1 MDVLSFLLIIVAA
14 IIGAAISYFF
24 AKRKQTQIENQ
35 LSEKNALEKAKQEL
49 EQQIDVTNEQ
59 KLKTEQLLS
68 EAKAKNE
75 ELNFQLKAFA
85 DSGKVDPELLAKFT
99 DIEKFKKK
107 IKQLED
113 EIEENEEDLK
123 DAEKKLKK
131 RNAEY
136 SELQD
141 EKRTIEKEFQAA
153 KDELNVLG
161 DKLKQAIEELSL
173 KMESLTF
180 VQSILS
186 APEFSDSITAN
197 LYKKIDALSNFVEG
211 DMYDTLKAVGD
222 YKSTDDSLFDAELK
236 KWMAV
241 QKKSWI
247 ADKTAIA
254 FVGEFSAGKTSIV
267 NRILSQD
274 DPSVPRLPVSTKATT
289 AIPTYISGGPKTDYR
304 FFTQDNKLKKI
315 EADQFNRV
323 TKEVL
328 DQVGGVSNLI
338 QYFVMFYKNDNLN
351 NLSILDTPGFNSND
365 KEDGERTLEVINEC
379 DALFWVFDVNAGTV
393 NKSSIDLIKKN
404 LRKPLYVVIN
414 KVDTKS
420 NSDVDSVE
428 KLIKDT
434 FHREGVAVE
443 DYIRF
448 SAKAPLSTIMIPI
461 LRIPTTTQ
469 DNEYPNRLLHRLEST
484 QAVLLNKTKKHKSEF
499 DKCVEKTN
507 KLVEKYNNAIF
518 NTHEDCEI
526 AVSIP
531 RWEEHLFSSDRYE
544 MDVDEYNRLVETL
557 NRICTERMDDLCT
570 LYNEQMDTQQE
581 GQDAW
586 RNYQESLSAN
596 QKIDECITALKK
608 YIKKIYNNA

>member
-1 MDVLSFLLIIVAA
+1 MDTLSIILIVIAALVSAAITYFLTKVKMADVLDNTTDNNAVEELQKQVDSLNSQKEKVEKLLEEAR
-14 IIGAAISYFF
+14 S
-24 AKRKQTQIENQ
+24 KSDDLSNQ
-35 LSEKNALEKAKQEL
+35 LKVLSSEGKASPEIL
-49 EQQIDVTNEQ
+49 ADLADVD
-59 KLKTEQLLS
+59 KL
-68 EAKAKNE
+68 
-75 ELNFQLKAFA
+75 
-85 DSGKVDPELLAKFT
+85 
-99 DIEKFKKK
+99 KKK

-113 EIEENEEDLK
+113 EIEENEEDLE

-131 RNAEY
+131 KNAEY
-136 SELQD
+136 SELQN
-141 EKRTIEKEFQAA
+141 EKRTIEKEFKAA
-153 KDELNVLG
+153 KDELDVLG
-161 DKLKQAIEELSL
+161 EKLKQTKEELSL

-197 LYKKIDALSNFVEG
+197 LFKKVDALSNFVEG

-222 YKSTDDSLFDAELK
+222 YKPTDDSLFDAELK
-236 KWMAV
+236 KWIAV

-247 ADKTAIA
+247 AGKTAIA

-289 AIPTYISGGPKTDYR
+289 AIPTYISGGIKTDYR

-338 QYFVMFYKNDNLN
+338 QYFVMSYKNDNLN

-414 KVDTKS
+414 KVDTKA

-434 FHREGVAVE
+434 FHREGVTVE

-448 SAKAPLSTIMIPI
+448 SAKAPLSAIMIPI

-469 DNEYPNRLLHRLEST
+469 DNEYPNKLLHRLEST

-499 DKCVEKTN
+499 DNYVKKAN
-507 KLVEKYNNAIF
+507 KLVEKYNNAIS
-518 NTHEDCEI
+518 NTHEDCET

-531 RWEEHLFSSDRYE
+531 RWEEHWFSSDRYE
-544 MDVDEYNRLVETL
+544 MDVDEYSNLVETL

-570 LYNEQMDTQQE
+570 LYNEQMNTQQE
-581 GQDAW
+581 EQDAW

-596 QKIDECITALKK
+596 QKIDECITALNK
-608 YIKKIYNNA
+608 YIKKINNV

>member
-1 MDVLSFLLIIVAA
+1 MDTLSIILIVMAALVSAAITYFLTKKKIADVLDN
-14 IIGAAISYFF
+14 
-24 AKRKQTQIENQ
+24 TTNN
-35 LSEKNALEKAKQEL
+35 NALEELQKQVDSLKSQKEKVEILL
-49 EQQIDVTNEQ
+49 E
-59 KLKTEQLLS
+59 
-68 EAKAKNE
+68 EARSKSD
-75 ELNFQLKAFA
+75 ELNSQLKALSSESSEGKTNPEILTSLA
-85 DSGKVDPELLAKFT
+85 DID
-99 DIEKFKKK
+99 KFKKK

-113 EIEENEEDLK
+113 EIEENEEDLEE
-123 DAEKKLKK
+123 AEKILKK
-131 RNAEY
+131 KNAEY

-141 EKRTIEKEFQAA
+141 EKRTIEKEFKAA

-161 DKLKQAIEELSL
+161 EKLKQATEELSL

-186 APEFSDSITAN
+186 APEFSDSVTAN
-197 LYKKIDALSNFVEG
+197 LFKKVDALSNFVEG

-222 YKSTDDSLFDAELK
+222 YKPSDDSLFDAELK

-247 ADKTAIA
+247 AGKTAIA

-289 AIPTYISGGPKTDYR
+289 AIPTYISGGIKTDYR

-338 QYFVMFYKNDNLN
+338 QYFVMSYKNENLN

-393 NKSSIDLIKKN
+393 NKTSIDLIKKN

-414 KVDTKS
+414 KVDTKAD
-420 NSDVDSVE
+420 SDVDSVE

-434 FHREGVAVE
+434 FRREGVKVE

-448 SAKAPLSTIMIPI
+448 SGKAPLKTIMTPI
-461 LRIPTTTQ
+461 LSVTSTTQ
-469 DNEYPNRLLHRLEST
+469 ETEYPQRLLQRLEAT
-484 QAVLLNKTKKHKSEF
+484 QAVLLSKTKKEKSIF
-499 DKCVEKTN
+499 DKCVKKAN
-507 KLVEKYNNAIF
+507 NLVEKYNNAVS

-531 RWEEHLFSSDRYE
+531 RWEEHWFSSDRYE
-544 MDVDEYNRLVETL
+544 MDVDEYNNLVETL
-557 NRICTERMDDLCT
+557 NRICTERMNNLCT
-570 LYNEQMDTQQE
+570 LYNEQMDTQKE

-586 RNYQESLSAN
+586 RNYQKSLSDS
-596 QKIDECITALKK
+596 QKIDECITNLNK
-608 YIKKIYNNA
+608 YIKKLKNA